1 MDKFKLYFGVRNE
14 GHTKRLDVRNE
25 EERISSSSS
34 VLGWSNLGDGV
45 RLGDERVW
53 VSVDS

>member
-14 GHTKRLDVRNE
+14 GHTKRLDVGNE

-45 RLGDERVW
+45 RLGEERVW